1 MINFYNYYNDR
12 LDNQQLY
19 AEPLKYVSPMSEQY
33 KDEVEPILHIIKKS
47 PSYAYWYARLIKG
60 RWIEAEP
67 YIMRDPVYVFYYAIG
82 VIRGRWLEAE
92 PIIRTNGHWWES
104 YCRTFKI

>member
-1 MINFYNYYNDR
+1 MINFYKYYEGR

-33 KDEVEPILHIIKKS
+33 KDEVASILHIIKKS
-47 PSYAYWYARLIKG
+47 PQDAYMYARLIKG

-92 PIIRTNGHWWES
+92 PIIQTNDHLWES
-104 YCRTFKI
+104 YSRTFKI